1 MKAKHRLMNKLHWFT
16 GPITP
21 SCDWYIQYLL
31 TGANSLVL
39 NRHRW
44 ELQPWRCRLSTYHSL
59 TFPTSGLHF
68 SPKGLPGLKLIIS
81 IKPLPIKSKSPR
93 RQVTSM
99 PLDLYQTQQLCLA
112 ITNDLSL
119 AIGITRIDRKQILM
133 QLGHQSNSYDLM
145 HKQESQPRRF
155 KDKQNLRI
163 VVRCTGACLDLKLS

>member
-1 MKAKHRLMNKLHWFT
+1 
-16 GPITP
+16 
-21 SCDWYIQYLL
+21 
-31 TGANSLVL
+31 
-39 NRHRW
+39 
-44 ELQPWRCRLSTYHSL
+44 
-59 TFPTSGLHF
+59 
-68 SPKGLPGLKLIIS
+68 
-81 IKPLPIKSKSPR
+81 
-93 RQVTSM
+93 M
-99 PLDLYQTQQLCLA
+99 PLDLYQTLQLCLA